1 MDSSTKK
8 VFNTISYVLNLV
20 FIINLIIFLSAYYA
34 ARQERLANI
43 DDELATIGNNN
54 MVYIEEAN
62 IEGNIEY
69 IKHSIIE
76 KESAEIPL
84 LIQEFKKV
92 HKIRIDSL
100 VLTQSKAQ
108 PYSGYLVTVW
118 DIDEKQDL
126 SISQL
131 VANEGKDKYKR
142 KEKVIYVEV
151 DNIITTK
158 TKLSWNGE
166 WTSAYNSIR
175 Y

>member
-43 DDELATIGNNN
+43 DDEFATIGNNN

-118 DIDEKQDL
+118 DIDGGYE
-126 SISQL
+126 
-131 VANEGKDKYKR
+131 DKYKR
-142 KEKVIYVEV
+142 KEKMVYVEV

-158 TKLSWNGE
+158 TKLSWNSC
-166 WTSAYNSIR
+166 WDSAYIDTKE